1 MAGAPAVTVKRSVAM
16 HASPRAVRR
25 ACLTAA
31 LLKSTLM
38 LSCSVLDPTRSLTL
52 SEAELQRRVE
62 RAFPMDRRLLD
73 VLEVMVSAPRLRLIP
88 DRNRVATEL
97 NISTRDRLFGGQWQ
111 GRIALESA
119 LRYEAS
125 DQSLR
130 LSQVR
135 VQQFNVD
142 GVTGSGMGGG
152 GGGGGGSMARAQ
164 AERLGSVLVE
174 RVLEGFSLYHLPP
187 DKAAALQRAGVMPGE
202 VVVNARGVE
211 ITLVP
216 IPR

>member
-1 MAGAPAVTVKRSVAM
+1 MTGAPAVTVKRSGAM
-16 HASPRAVRR
+16 HADPTALRR
-25 ACLTAA
+25 VCLAAA
-31 LLKSTLM
+31 LLMSTLAV
-38 LSCSVLDPTRSLTL
+38 SCSVLDSTRSLTL
-52 SEAELQRRVE
+52 SEADLQRRVE
-62 RAFPMDRRLLD
+62 MAFPIDRRLLD
-73 VLEVMVSAPRLRLIP
+73 VLDVMVSAPRLRLIP

-97 NISTRDRLFGGQWQ
+97 NISTRDRLFGGRWQ

-135 VQQFNVD
+135 VQQFSVD
-142 GVTGSGMGGG
+142 GVTGSGVGGSG
-152 GGGGGGSMARAQ
+152 SGGGSMARAQ

-174 RVLEGFSLYHLPP
+174 RVLEGFSLYRLPP
-187 DKAAALQRAGVMPGE
+187 GKAATLQRAGVMPGE
-202 VVVNARGVE
+202 VVINARGVE

-216 IPR
+216 IRR